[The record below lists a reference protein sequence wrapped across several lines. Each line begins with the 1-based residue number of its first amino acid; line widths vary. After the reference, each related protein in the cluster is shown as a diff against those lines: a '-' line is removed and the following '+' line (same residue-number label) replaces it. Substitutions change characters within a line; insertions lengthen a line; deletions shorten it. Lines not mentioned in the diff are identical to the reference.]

1 MKKILLG
8 VIGLFFLTAISAQTK
23 PDSTKPS
30 SAGKP
35 ATAAKPAT
43 TKTTTTKATTT
54 VKAAPAA
61 KPNTAGKPAPAAKP
75 ATGAKPAAKAN
86 TTSAVKPAAKTTTT
100 PAAKPAT
107 AAKPAVILKTAE
119 DSLSYAIGILDG
131 NFFKTQG
138 VTSVNPTS
146 LAMGFRDA
154 MQGKSI
160 FTPEQADQVLRGEM
174 QKMMRKKIQPNIDMC
189 NDFLTQNA
197 KRAGVKQTAS
207 GLQYEVITE
216 GTGDR
221 PADTSVVKVHYEGFL
236 LNATKPFDS
245 SRERG
250 TPAEFPLNGV
260 IRGWTEGV
268 QLMTVGSRYKF
279 YIPYQLG
286 YGEQGSGE
294 TIPGGSLLIFDVE
307 LIEIVKSN

>member
-8 VIGLFFLTAISAQTK
+8 IFSLTIVVEALAQTK
-23 PDSTKPS
+23 T
-30 SAGKP
+30 
-35 ATAAKPAT
+35 T
-43 TKTTTTKATTT
+43 TKTTTTK
-54 VKAAPAA
+54 
-61 KPNTAGKPAPAAKP
+61 
-75 ATGAKPAAKAN
+75 
-86 TTSAVKPAAKTTTT
+86 TTSAVKPTAKTTT
-100 PAAKPAT
+100 AVKPAT
-107 AAKPAVILKTAE
+107 AGKPTTSKPTTSQPVLLKTPE

-146 LAMGFRDA
+146 LSLGFRDA
-154 MQGKSI
+154 MQGKAI

-174 QKMMRKKIQPNIDMC
+174 QKMMRKKIQPNIDQC
-189 NDFLTQNA
+189 NSFLSQNA
-197 KRAGVKQTAS
+197 KREGVKQTAS
-207 GLQYEVITE
+207 GLQYEVIKE
-216 GTGDR
+216 GTGAR

-236 LNATKPFDS
+236 LNATRPFDS
-245 SRERG
+245 SRER
-250 TPAEFPLNGV
+250 AEPTQFPLNGV

-279 YIPYQLG
+279 YVPYQLG

-294 TIPGGSLLIFDVE
+294 AIPGGSLLIFDVE

>member
-8 VIGLFFLTAISAQTK
+8 ITGMFFLVAINAQTK
-23 PDSTKPS
+23 PATTAKPAT
-30 SAGKP
+30 AGKP
-35 ATAAKPAT
+35 AAKTTAT
-43 TKTTTTKATTT
+43 TKTTTTSAGKSTATKPTT
-54 VKAAPAA
+54 VKPS
-61 KPNTAGKPAPAAKP
+61 TAQPV
-75 ATGAKPAAKAN
+75 
-86 TTSAVKPAAKTTTT
+86 S
-100 PAAKPAT
+100 
-107 AAKPAVILKTAE
+107 LKTPE

-146 LAMGFRDA
+146 LALGFRDA
-154 MQGKSI
+154 MQGKAI

-174 QKMMRKKIQPNIDMC
+174 QKMMRKKIQPNIDEC
-189 NDFLTQNA
+189 NDFLAHNA
-197 KRAGVKQTAS
+197 KKPGVKQTAS

-216 GTGDR
+216 GTGAR

-236 LNATKPFDS
+236 LNATRPFDS
-245 SRERG
+245 SRDRG
-250 TPAEFPLNGV
+250 APAEFPLNGV

-294 TIPGGSLLIFDVE
+294 AIPGGSLLIFDVE

>member
-8 VIGLFFLTAISAQTK
+8 IFSLTIVVGALAQTK
-23 PDSTKPS
+23 TTTAAKPTTKTT
-30 SAGKP
+30 SAVKPVTTAKTATAVNPTTAKPATASKPTTSQP
-35 ATAAKPAT
+35 ATAAKP
-43 TKTTTTKATTT
+43 
-54 VKAAPAA
+54 V
-61 KPNTAGKPAPAAKP
+61 
-75 ATGAKPAAKAN
+75 
-86 TTSAVKPAAKTTTT
+86 V
-100 PAAKPAT
+100 
-107 AAKPAVILKTAE
+107 LKTAE

-146 LAMGFRDA
+146 LSLGFRDA
-154 MQGKSI
+154 MQGKAI

-174 QKMMRKKIQPNIDMC
+174 QKMMRKKIQPNIDQC
-189 NDFLTQNA
+189 NSFLSQNA
-197 KRAGVKQTAS
+197 KREGVKQTAS
-207 GLQYEVITE
+207 GLQYEVIKE
-216 GTGDR
+216 GTGAR

-236 LNATKPFDS
+236 LNATRPFDS
-245 SRERG
+245 SRER
-250 TPAEFPLNGV
+250 AEPTQFPLNGV

-279 YIPYQLG
+279 YVPYQLG

-294 TIPGGSLLIFDVE
+294 AIPGGSLLIFDVE

>member
-8 VIGLFFLTAISAQTK
+8 ITGMILVLTLNAQTK
-23 PDSTKPS
+23 PAT
-30 SAGKP
+30 AGKP
-35 ATAAKPAT
+35 ATAT
-43 TKTTTTKATTT
+43 
-54 VKAAPAA
+54 
-61 KPNTAGKPAPAAKP
+61 
-75 ATGAKPAAKAN
+75 KPAAK
-86 TTSAVKPAAKTTTT
+86 TTATAKTTTAVKPAAKATTV
-100 PAAKPAT
+100 AKS
-107 AAKPAVILKTAE
+107 AVSPVVSLKTPE

-146 LAMGFRDA
+146 LALGFRDA
-154 MQGKSI
+154 MQGKAI

-174 QKMMRKKIQPNIDMC
+174 QKMMRKKIQPNIDQC

-216 GTGDR
+216 GTGQR
-221 PADTSVVKVHYEGFL
+221 PTDTSVVKVHYEGFL
-236 LNATKPFDS
+236 LNATRPFDS
-245 SRERG
+245 SRDRG
-250 TPAEFPLNGV
+250 APAEFPLNGV

-268 QLMTVGSRYKF
+268 QLMTVGSKYKF

-294 TIPGGSLLIFDVE
+294 AIPGGSLLIFDVE
-307 LIEIVKSN
+307 LIEIVKSK

>member
-8 VIGLFFLTAISAQTK
+8 ITGMFFLVAINAQT
-23 PDSTKPS
+23 T
-30 SAGKP
+30 
-35 ATAAKPAT
+35 T
-43 TKTTTTKATTT
+43 TKTTTTT
-54 VKAAPAA
+54 
-61 KPNTAGKPAPAAKP
+61 AAKP
-75 ATGAKPAAKAN
+75 AAAAKPASAAKPAVKPA
-86 TTSAVKPAAKTTTT
+86 TTTAVKAATVAKPAAKTTATT
-100 PAAKPAT
+100 
-107 AAKPAVILKTAE
+107 AVVLKTAE

-146 LAMGFRDA
+146 LSLGFRDA

-174 QKMMRKKIQPNIDMC
+174 QKMMRKKIQPNIDQC
-189 NDFLTQNA
+189 NDFLTHNA
-197 KRAGVKQTAS
+197 KKAGVKQTAS

-216 GTGDR
+216 GTGAR

-236 LNATKPFDS
+236 LNATRPFDS
-245 SRERG
+245 SRDRG
-250 TPAEFPLNGV
+250 APAEFPLNGV
-260 IRGWTEGV
+260 IKGWTEGV

-294 TIPGGSLLIFDVE
+294 AIPGGSLLIFDVE

>member
-8 VIGLFFLTAISAQTK
+8 IFSLMIVVGLQAQTK
-23 PDSTKPS
+23 PT
-30 SAGKP
+30 
-35 ATAAKPAT
+35 TAAKPST
-43 TKTTTTKATTT
+43 TKPA
-54 VKAAPAA
+54 AA
-61 KPNTAGKPAPAAKP
+61 KPSAAKTAAAVKPTTAAKPTTAKP
-75 ATGAKPAAKAN
+75 ATEAKP
-86 TTSAVKPAAKTTTT
+86 V
-100 PAAKPAT
+100 
-107 AAKPAVILKTAE
+107 VLKTPE

-146 LAMGFRDA
+146 LSLGFRDA
-154 MQGKSI
+154 MQGKAI

-174 QKMMRKKIQPNIDMC
+174 QKMMRKKIQPNIDQC
-189 NDFLTQNA
+189 NSFLSQNA
-197 KRAGVKQTAS
+197 KREGVKQTAS
-207 GLQYEVITE
+207 GLQYEVIKE
-216 GTGDR
+216 GTGAR

-236 LNATKPFDS
+236 LNATRPFDS
-245 SRERG
+245 SRER
-250 TPAEFPLNGV
+250 AEPTQFPLNGV

-279 YIPYQLG
+279 YVPYQLG

-294 TIPGGSLLIFDVE
+294 AIPGGSLLIFDVE

>member
-8 VIGLFFLTAISAQTK
+8 ITGMILVLTINAQT
-23 PDSTKPS
+23 
-30 SAGKP
+30 KP

-43 TKTTTTKATTT
+43 
-54 VKAAPAA
+54 
-61 KPNTAGKPAPAAKP
+61 AGKPAAKP
-75 ATGAKPAAKAN
+75 ASAGKP
-86 TTSAVKPAAKTTTT
+86 TTTTATKPVAKTTAT
-100 PAAKPAT
+100 T
-107 AAKPAVILKTAE
+107 AAKPAVALKTPE

-154 MQGKSI
+154 MQGKAI

-197 KRAGVKQTAS
+197 KKAGVKQTAS

-216 GTGDR
+216 GTGAR

-236 LNATKPFDS
+236 LNATRPFDS
-245 SRERG
+245 SRDRG
-250 TPAEFPLNGV
+250 APAEFPLNGV

-294 TIPGGSLLIFDVE
+294 AIPGGSLLIFDVE

>member
-8 VIGLFFLTAISAQTK
+8 ITGMILVLTINAQTK
-23 PDSTKPS
+23 PTT
-30 SAGKP
+30 GVKP
-35 ATAAKPAT
+35 AVKPAAAAKPAT
-43 TKTTTTKATTT
+43 KTMVKPAVKTTTPTKATTT
-54 VKAAPAA
+54 
-61 KPNTAGKPAPAAKP
+61 T
-75 ATGAKPAAKAN
+75 
-86 TTSAVKPAAKTTTT
+86 
-100 PAAKPAT
+100 
-107 AAKPAVILKTAE
+107 AVILKTPE

-138 VTSVNPTS
+138 VTSINPNP
-146 LAMGFRDA
+146 LAMGFVDA
-154 MQGKSI
+154 MQGNAI

-174 QKMMRKKIQPNIDMC
+174 QKMMRKKIQPNIDQC
-189 NDFLTQNA
+189 NDFLTHNA
-197 KRAGVKQTAS
+197 KKPGVKQTAS

-216 GTGDR
+216 GTGAR

-236 LNATKPFDS
+236 LNSTRPFDS
-245 SRERG
+245 SRDRG
-250 TPAEFPLNGV
+250 APAEFPLNGV

-268 QLMTVGSRYKF
+268 QLMTVGSKYKF

-294 TIPGGSLLIFDVE
+294 AIPGGSLLIFDVE

>member
-8 VIGLFFLTAISAQTK
+8 ISGMILVLTINAQTK
-23 PDSTKPS
+23 P
-30 SAGKP
+30 
-35 ATAAKPAT
+35 ATPAKPAVKT
-43 TKTTTTKATTT
+43 TAAAKTTT
-54 VKAAPAA
+54 
-61 KPNTAGKPAPAAKP
+61 
-75 ATGAKPAAKAN
+75 
-86 TTSAVKPAAKTTTT
+86 AVKPAAKATTV
-100 PAAKPAT
+100 AKSAVP
-107 AAKPAVILKTAE
+107 PAVSLKTPE

-154 MQGKSI
+154 MQGKAI

-189 NDFLTQNA
+189 NDFLAQNA

-216 GTGDR
+216 GAGAR
-221 PADTSVVKVHYEGFL
+221 PADTSVVKVHYQGFL

-245 SRERG
+245 SIERG
-250 TPAEFPLNGV
+250 APAEFPLNGV

-268 QLMTVGSRYKF
+268 QLMTVGSKYKF

-294 TIPGGSLLIFDVE
+294 TIPGGSLLIFEVE
-307 LIEIVKSN
+307 LLEIVKTN

>member
-8 VIGLFFLTAISAQTK
+8 ITGMILVLTLNAQTK
-23 PDSTKPS
+23 PAT
-30 SAGKP
+30 AGKP
-35 ATAAKPAT
+35 AAAAKTTAT
-43 TKTTTTKATTT
+43 TKTTTTSSVKSTATKPTT
-54 VKAAPAA
+54 VKPS
-61 KPNTAGKPAPAAKP
+61 TAQPV
-75 ATGAKPAAKAN
+75 
-86 TTSAVKPAAKTTTT
+86 S
-100 PAAKPAT
+100 
-107 AAKPAVILKTAE
+107 LKTPE

-146 LAMGFRDA
+146 LALGFRDA
-154 MQGKSI
+154 MQGKAI

-174 QKMMRKKIQPNIDMC
+174 QKMMRKKIQPNIDQC

-216 GTGDR
+216 GTGER
-221 PADTSVVKVHYEGFL
+221 PTDTSVVKVHYEGFL
-236 LNATKPFDS
+236 LNATRPFDS
-245 SRERG
+245 SRDRG
-250 TPAEFPLNGV
+250 APAEFPLNGV

-268 QLMTVGSRYKF
+268 QLMTVGSKYKF

-294 TIPGGSLLIFDVE
+294 AIPGGSLLIFDVE
-307 LIEIVKSN
+307 LIEIVKSK

>member
-8 VIGLFFLTAISAQTK
+8 ITGMFFLVAINAQT
-23 PDSTKPS
+23 T
-30 SAGKP
+30 
-35 ATAAKPAT
+35 T
-43 TKTTTTKATTT
+43 TKTTTT
-54 VKAAPAA
+54 
-61 KPNTAGKPAPAAKP
+61 
-75 ATGAKPAAKAN
+75 
-86 TTSAVKPAAKTTTT
+86 
-100 PAAKPAT
+100 T
-107 AAKPAVILKTAE
+107 AAKPAAAAKPASAAKPAVKPATTTAVKAATVAKPATKTTATTAVVLKTAE

-146 LAMGFRDA
+146 LSLGFRDA
-154 MQGKSI
+154 MQGKAI

-174 QKMMRKKIQPNIDMC
+174 QKMMRKKIQPNIDQC

-197 KRAGVKQTAS
+197 KKAGVKQTAS

-216 GTGDR
+216 GTGAR

-236 LNATKPFDS
+236 LNSTRPFDS
-245 SRERG
+245 SRDRG
-250 TPAEFPLNGV
+250 APAEFPLNGV

-294 TIPGGSLLIFDVE
+294 AIPGGSLLIFDVE
-307 LIEIVKSN
+307 LIEIVKAK

>member
-8 VIGLFFLTAISAQTK
+8 ITGMILVLTINAQTK
-23 PDSTKPS
+23 PVS
-30 SAGKP
+30 
-35 ATAAKPAT
+35 AAKPA
-43 TKTTTTKATTT
+43 A
-54 VKAAPAA
+54 
-61 KPNTAGKPAPAAKP
+61 
-75 ATGAKPAAKAN
+75 
-86 TTSAVKPAAKTTTT
+86 
-100 PAAKPAT
+100 AAKPAT
-107 AAKPAVILKTAE
+107 AAKSTTTTAAVKSSTTKPSTVKPSTSQPVSLKTPE

-154 MQGKSI
+154 MQGKAI

-197 KRAGVKQTAS
+197 KKAGVKQTAS

-216 GTGDR
+216 GTGAR

-236 LNATKPFDS
+236 LNATRPFDS
-245 SRERG
+245 SRDRG
-250 TPAEFPLNGV
+250 APAEFPLNGV

-294 TIPGGSLLIFDVE
+294 AIPGGSLLIFDVE

>member
-8 VIGLFFLTAISAQTK
+8 ILSLIMVVGAVAQTK
-23 PDSTKPS
+23 
-30 SAGKP
+30 
-35 ATAAKPAT
+35 
-43 TKTTTTKATTT
+43 
-54 VKAAPAA
+54 
-61 KPNTAGKPAPAAKP
+61 
-75 ATGAKPAAKAN
+75 
-86 TTSAVKPAAKTTTT
+86 TTSAVKPAAKTTTAVKPT
-100 PAAKPAT
+100 TSKPAT
-107 AAKPAVILKTAE
+107 AAKPTTSQSVLLKTPE

-138 VTSVNPTS
+138 ITSVNATS

-174 QKMMRKKIQPNIDMC
+174 QKMMRKKIQPNIDQC
-189 NDFLTQNA
+189 NSFLSQNA
-197 KRAGVKQTAS
+197 KREGVKQTAS
-207 GLQYEVITE
+207 GLQYEVIKE
-216 GTGDR
+216 GSGAR

-236 LNATKPFDS
+236 LNATRPFDS
-245 SRERG
+245 SRER
-250 TPAEFPLNGV
+250 AEPTQFPLNGV

-279 YIPYQLG
+279 YVPYQLG

-294 TIPGGSLLIFDVE
+294 AIPGGSLLIFDVE

>member
-1 MKKILLG
+1 MPSINKLQKRFKLGYMKKILLG
-8 VIGLFFLTAISAQTK
+8 ITGMFFLVTINAQTK
-23 PDSTKPS
+23 PASTAKPT
-30 SAGKP
+30 SAAKP
-35 ATAAKPAT
+35 ATAAKP
-43 TKTTTTKATTT
+43 
-54 VKAAPAA
+54 
-61 KPNTAGKPAPAAKP
+61 G
-75 ATGAKPAAKAN
+75 
-86 TTSAVKPAAKTTTT
+86 AKTTTT
-100 PAAKPAT
+100 TAAKPAAKPAT

-138 VTSVNPTS
+138 VNSVNPTS

-216 GTGDR
+216 GTGER

-250 TPAEFPLNGV
+250 APAEFPLNGV

-268 QLMTVGSRYKF
+268 QLMTVGSKYKF

-294 TIPGGSLLIFDVE
+294 TIPGGSLLIFEVE
-307 LIEIVKSN
+307 LLEIVKTN

>member
-8 VIGLFFLTAISAQTK
+8 IFSLTLVTGVLAQTK
-23 PDSTKPS
+23 TTQATKKTST
-30 SAGKP
+30 
-35 ATAAKPAT
+35 
-43 TKTTTTKATTT
+43 
-54 VKAAPAA
+54 V
-61 KPNTAGKPAPAAKP
+61 
-75 ATGAKPAAKAN
+75 KPAAKA
-86 TTSAVKPAAKTTTT
+86 TTAVKPTTSKPTT
-100 PAAKPAT
+100 VNPVT
-107 AAKPAVILKTAE
+107 LKTAE

-146 LAMGFRDA
+146 LANGFRDA
-154 MQGKSI
+154 IQGKPI

-174 QKMMRKKIQPNIDMC
+174 QKMMRKKIQPNIDQC

-197 KRAGVKQTAS
+197 KREGVKQTAS
-207 GLQYEVITE
+207 GLQYEVIKE
-216 GTGDR
+216 GSGER

-236 LNATKPFDS
+236 LNATRPFDS
-245 SRERG
+245 SRDRG
-250 TPAEFPLNGV
+250 APAEFPLNGV

-294 TIPGGSLLIFDVE
+294 AIPGGSLLIFDVE
-307 LIEIVKSN
+307 LIEIVKAK

>member
-8 VIGLFFLTAISAQTK
+8 ITGMILVLTINAQTK
-23 PDSTKPS
+23 PA

-35 ATAAKPAT
+35 ATAAKPA
-43 TKTTTTKATTT
+43 A
-54 VKAAPAA
+54 AA
-61 KPNTAGKPAPAAKP
+61 KPVTV
-75 ATGAKPAAKAN
+75 AKPAAKA
-86 TTSAVKPAAKTTTT
+86 TTTTATKPVAKTTAT
-100 PAAKPAT
+100 T
-107 AAKPAVILKTAE
+107 AAKPAVALKTPE

-174 QKMMRKKIQPNIDMC
+174 QKMMRKKIQPNIDQC

-197 KRAGVKQTAS
+197 KREGVKKTAS
-207 GLQYEVITE
+207 GLQYEVIKE
-216 GTGDR
+216 GSGER
-221 PADTSVVKVHYEGFL
+221 PVDTSVVKVHYEGFL
-236 LNATKPFDS
+236 LNATRPFDS
-245 SRERG
+245 SRDRG
-250 TPAEFPLNGV
+250 APAEFPLNGV

-294 TIPGGSLLIFDVE
+294 AIPGGSLLIFDVE

>member
-1 MKKILLG
+1 M
-8 VIGLFFLTAISAQTK
+8 V
-23 PDSTKPS
+23 
-30 SAGKP
+30 KP
-35 ATAAKPAT
+35 AV
-43 TKTTTTKATTT
+43 KTTTPTKATTT
-54 VKAAPAA
+54 
-61 KPNTAGKPAPAAKP
+61 T
-75 ATGAKPAAKAN
+75 
-86 TTSAVKPAAKTTTT
+86 
-100 PAAKPAT
+100 
-107 AAKPAVILKTAE
+107 AVILKTPE

-154 MQGKSI
+154 MQGKAI

-174 QKMMRKKIQPNIDMC
+174 QKMMRKKIQPNIDQC

-197 KRAGVKQTAS
+197 KKAGVKQTAS

-216 GTGDR
+216 GTGAR

-236 LNATKPFDS
+236 LNATRPFDS
-245 SRERG
+245 SRDRG
-250 TPAEFPLNGV
+250 APAEFPLNGV

-294 TIPGGSLLIFDVE
+294 AIPGGSLLIFDVE

>member
-8 VIGLFFLTAISAQTK
+8 IFSLLMIVGVHAQT
-23 PDSTKPS
+23 
-30 SAGKP
+30 KP
-35 ATAAKPAT
+35 ATAAKPSAPKAAAAV
-43 TKTTTTKATTT
+43 KTTT
-54 VKAAPAA
+54 
-61 KPNTAGKPAPAAKP
+61 
-75 ATGAKPAAKAN
+75 AKPAA
-86 TTSAVKPAAKTTTT
+86 AAKATVSKPQT
-100 PAAKPAT
+100 PQ
-107 AAKPAVILKTAE
+107 AVVLKTPE

-146 LAMGFRDA
+146 LALGFRDA
-154 MQGKSI
+154 MQGKAI

-174 QKMMRKKIQPNIDMC
+174 QKMMRKKIQPNIDAC
-189 NDFLTQNA
+189 NDFLSQNA
-197 KRAGVKQTAS
+197 KRSGVKQTAS
-207 GLQYEVITE
+207 GLQYEVIKE
-216 GTGDR
+216 GSGDH

-250 TPAEFPLNGV
+250 APAEFPLNGV

-268 QLMTVGSRYKF
+268 QLMTPGSRYKF

-307 LIEIVKSN
+307 LIEIVKGN

>member
-8 VIGLFFLTAISAQTK
+8 IFSLMMVVGLHAQ
-23 PDSTKPS
+23 
-30 SAGKP
+30 
-35 ATAAKPAT
+35 
-43 TKTTTTKATTT
+43 TKTTTT
-54 VKAAPAA
+54 
-61 KPNTAGKPAPAAKP
+61 
-75 ATGAKPAAKAN
+75 
-86 TTSAVKPAAKTTTT
+86 VKPSTV
-100 PAAKPAT
+100 KPAT
-107 AAKPAVILKTAE
+107 AKPSTVKPTTSKPTTAVKVTTGNAVTLKTPE

-154 MQGKSI
+154 MQGKAI

-174 QKMMRKKIQPNIDMC
+174 QKMMRKKIQPNIDAC

-197 KRAGVKQTAS
+197 KRSGVKQTAS
-207 GLQYEVITE
+207 GLQYEVIKE
-216 GTGDR
+216 GSGER

-250 TPAEFPLNGV
+250 APAEFPLNGV

-307 LIEIVKSN
+307 LIEIVKGN

>member
-1 MKKILLG
+1 MLGISGMLL
-8 VIGLFFLTAISAQTK
+8 VLMIQAQTK
-23 PDSTKPS
+23 TTTTTKP
-30 SAGKP
+30 AAKATTTNGVKP
-35 ATAAKPAT
+35 ATAAKPAAT
-43 TKTTTTKATTT
+43 AKPTAKAATTTK
-54 VKAAPAA
+54 PS
-61 KPNTAGKPAPAAKP
+61 TAQPV
-75 ATGAKPAAKAN
+75 
-86 TTSAVKPAAKTTTT
+86 S
-100 PAAKPAT
+100 
-107 AAKPAVILKTAE
+107 LKTPE

-154 MQGKSI
+154 MQGKAI

-174 QKMMRKKIQPNIDMC
+174 QKMMRKKIQPNIDQC

-197 KRAGVKQTAS
+197 KKPGVKQTAS

-216 GTGDR
+216 GTGAR
-221 PADTSVVKVHYEGFL
+221 PADTSVVKVHYQGFL

-245 SRERG
+245 SIERG
-250 TPAEFPLNGV
+250 APAEFPLNGV

-268 QLMTVGSRYKF
+268 QLMTVGSKYKF

-294 TIPGGSLLIFDVE
+294 TIPGGSLLIFEVE
-307 LIEIVKSN
+307 LLEIVKTN

>member
-8 VIGLFFLTAISAQTK
+8 ITGLFFLVAINAQTK
-23 PDSTKPS
+23 PAT
-30 SAGKP
+30 AGKP
-35 ATAAKPAT
+35 AAKTTVT
-43 TKTTTTKATTT
+43 TKTTTT
-54 VKAAPAA
+54 PG
-61 KPNTAGKPAPAAKP
+61 AGKLSATKP
-75 ATGAKPAAKAN
+75 TTLKPAAAEPV
-86 TTSAVKPAAKTTTT
+86 S
-100 PAAKPAT
+100 
-107 AAKPAVILKTAE
+107 LKTPE

-154 MQGKSI
+154 MQGKAI

-174 QKMMRKKIQPNIDMC
+174 QKMMRKKIQPNIDEC
-189 NDFLTQNA
+189 NDFLAHNV
-197 KRAGVKQTAS
+197 KKPGVKQTAS

-216 GTGDR
+216 GTGAR

-236 LNATKPFDS
+236 LNATRPFDS
-245 SRERG
+245 SRDRG
-250 TPAEFPLNGV
+250 APAEFPLNGV

-294 TIPGGSLLIFDVE
+294 AIPGGSLLIFDVE

>member
-8 VIGLFFLTAISAQTK
+8 ITGMILVLTINAQTK
-23 PDSTKPS
+23 PTTGVKP
-30 SAGKP
+30 AVKP
-35 ATAAKPAT
+35 ATATKPAAKTTAT
-43 TKTTTTKATTT
+43 TKTTTPSSVKSSATKPTT
-54 VKAAPAA
+54 VKPS
-61 KPNTAGKPAPAAKP
+61 TAQPV
-75 ATGAKPAAKAN
+75 
-86 TTSAVKPAAKTTTT
+86 S
-100 PAAKPAT
+100 
-107 AAKPAVILKTAE
+107 LKTPE

-154 MQGKSI
+154 MQGKAI

-174 QKMMRKKIQPNIDMC
+174 QKMMRKKIQPNIDQC
-189 NDFLTQNA
+189 NDFLTHNA
-197 KRAGVKQTAS
+197 KKPGVKQTAS

-216 GTGDR
+216 GTGAR

-236 LNATKPFDS
+236 LNATRPFDS
-245 SRERG
+245 SRDRG
-250 TPAEFPLNGV
+250 APGEFPLNGL

-294 TIPGGSLLIFDVE
+294 AIPGGSLLIFDVE